1 MGRGEAWI
9 VTLPFSVE
17 ASDLPLRPAF
27 LSLLDAWVRSARERI
42 APKRSDVGTTWRFPG
57 AHHVEVQGPGGSVPV
72 TWEEGVARAAPPL
85 VGTYRVDVDGKT
97 EVRVGAPDAR
107 ELDLRPRATA
117 AATEGGA
124 MGERRAAVDVSGQ
137 VALAL
142 LGLVALEMALRVW
155 SRRKVE
161 AV

>member
-1 MGRGEAWI
+1 
-9 VTLPFSVE
+9 
-17 ASDLPLRPAF
+17 
-27 LSLLDAWVRSARERI
+27 
-42 APKRSDVGTTWRFPG
+42 
-57 AHHVEVQGPGGSVPV
+57 
-72 TWEEGVARAAPPL
+72 
-85 VGTYRVDVDGKT
+85 
-97 EVRVGAPDAR
+97 
-107 ELDLRPRATA
+107 
-117 AATEGGA
+117 